1 MIIIWPTYMIRPEIW
16 LLFLNLNSDGFSS
29 IMLID
34 SGATWIETCWTNFIN
49 FSKKLNVSQLCFVG
63 FNFII
68 YPFIF
73 DLFAGGSKVFWDR
86 FIYEESFWWKCFRWT
101 ILFLQILT
109 FFFTNWAKPWHCDD
123 CATPGHSLIMELK
136 ELQWNHFFGDNDKQ
150 LAIVLFVIQIIWLCS
165 SAIGFRLVD
174 FFF

>member
-1 MIIIWPTYMIRPEIW
+1 MHLWCIVSWSWVQYIFVLRLWCYALSAISRRLATAVAHLLYIIIIWPKYMIRPEIW

-109 FFFTNWAKPWHCDD
+109 FFF
-123 CATPGHSLIMELK
+123 
-136 ELQWNHFFGDNDKQ
+136 LQIEPNHD
-150 LAIVLFVIQIIWLCS
+150 IVTIVQHLGIH
-165 SAIGFRLVD
+165 
-174 FFF
+174 